1 MVESVVIDGESA
13 PASMRTIRMTVAWA
27 RIQVSGLWIHARLT
41 RGARRRLELRI
52 ESDIDSGSGGV
63 FGHVDPI
70 ERARRGTIN
79 ALGPHKF
86 HHSDEKLCHSQ
97 HHCGYH

>member
-1 MVESVVIDGESA
+1 
-13 PASMRTIRMTVAWA
+13 MTVAWA

-63 FGHVDPI
+63 TGRVCTQPGTAYPQVI
-70 ERARRGTIN
+70 TPGYRVLVEGAGQTYNVRAAGQRGRICYTPESSGV
-79 ALGPHKF
+79 ACPA
-86 HHSDEKLCHSQ
+86 DTA
-97 HHCGYH
+97 